1 MSSSKI
7 RKALITLVAVSSLA
21 VTLAAPA
28 ASQAQWHTIVVG
40 GHVFTHGNFTEGGV
54 SPCTRIE
61 GQLGSWEQAV
71 GDYHEWVGRHDAGEG
86 TAKEELEN
94 AEGEVNRAQG
104 EAFEYGCDAV
114 AAAKSPRGGTA
125 AKGGSGASARLRQAV
140 SPSPSRTPRP

>member
-1 MSSSKI
+1 MFSTKKI
-7 RKALITLVAVSSLA
+7 RRALITLVAVTSFA
-21 VTLAAPA
+21 ATLVAPA
-28 ASQAQWHTIVVG
+28 VSQAQWHTIVVN

-71 GDYHEWVGRHDAGEG
+71 GDYSEWVGRHNAGEA

-104 EAFEYGCDAV
+104 EAFEYGCDGV
-114 AAAKSPRGGTA
+114 AAAKAPKGGTA
-125 AKGGSGASARLRQAV
+125 AKGGGNISLTVGTQRVRGSA
-140 SPSPSRTPRP
+140 

>member
-1 MSSSKI
+1 MLSTKI
-7 RKALITLVAVSSLA
+7 RNALIALVAASSLA
-21 VTLAAPA
+21 VAMAVPA

-71 GDYHEWVGRHDAGEG
+71 GDYHEWVGRHDRGEA

-94 AEGEVNRAQG
+94 AEGEVNRASG
-104 EAFEYGCDAV
+104 EAFEYGCDTV
-114 AAAKSPRGGTA
+114 TAAKSSPGATQPTGSVPRGA
-125 AKGGSGASARLRQAV
+125 RAQHLRKAS
-140 SPSPSRTPRP
+140 